1 MADKRVMVQIDKL
14 EKYFGEDKDR
24 VHVLKGVS
32 LEIPEGSLYTF
43 LGPSG
48 CGKTTTLRC
57 VAGLER
63 PEGGKISIDGKTVY
77 GASERVYIPT
87 NKRPIGMVFQS
98 YAIWPHMTVF
108 ENVAYPMTIQRHP
121 RASKDQIKKRV
132 EEVLRIVGLQ
142 GLGDRPAPKLSGG
155 QQQRV
160 AFARALINEPKVMLL
175 DEPLSNLDAKLRE
188 QMRFEIKALQRR
200 VNITTIYVTHDQGE
214 ALAISD
220 QIAVMLAGKLI
231 EVGTPHQL
239 YSRPKRK
246 FTATF
251 LGLTN
256 LIEGKV
262 VELGGDSQPGRVE
275 TKKGI
280 LSFIPTGRLEKN
292 QPAVISIR
300 PEHIEV
306 HKTKPQEMANVVEG
320 TVKEAIFMGDAYHCH
335 IAVGDDLI
343 RVHTHPFLSM
353 NPGDKVYLRFDPQSC
368 NGLPAEDIEGMDE
381 SAMGL

>member
-1 MADKRVMVQIDKL
+1 MAEKKFMVTIESL
-14 EKYFGEDKDR
+14 EKYFGEEKDR

-32 LEIPEGSLYTF
+32 LDIPEGSLYTF

-63 PEGGKISIDGKTVY
+63 PEGGKISIDGRPVF
-77 GASERVYIPT
+77 ASGERVYVPT

-108 ENVAYPMTIQRHP
+108 ENVAYPLTIRRRP
-121 RASKDQIKKRV
+121 KSEIKKRV
-132 EEVLRIVGLQ
+132 EDVLKVVGLH
-142 GLGDRPAPKLSGG
+142 GLEDRPAPKLSGG

-160 AFARALINEPKVMLL
+160 AFARALVNEPKVMLL
-175 DEPLSNLDAKLRE
+175 DEPLSNLDAKLRV

-200 VNITTIYVTHDQGE
+200 VNITTIFVTHDQAE

-220 QIAVMLAGKLI
+220 QIAVMHSGKLI

-262 VELGGDSQPGRVE
+262 IELGGDSKPGRME
-275 TKKGI
+275 TKKGV
-280 LSFIPTGRLEKN
+280 LSFIPAAGLQKN
-292 QPAVISIR
+292 QAAVISIR
-300 PEHIEV
+300 PEHIPV
-306 HKTKPQEMANVVEG
+306 HKEKPQGIENVVEG

-335 IAVGDDLI
+335 IAVGDMLLA
-343 RVHTHPFLSM
+343 VHTHPFLNVS
-353 NPGDKVYLRFDPQSC
+353 PGEKVYLHLDPQSC
-368 NGLPAEDIEGMDE
+368 NGLPAEDIEGMGE
-381 SAMGL
+381 SM

>member
-1 MADKRVMVQIDKL
+1 MVRIGAL
-14 EKYFGEDKDR
+14 EKYFGEGAER
-24 VHVLKGVS
+24 VHVLKGVT

-63 PEGGKISIDGKTVY
+63 PDSGHIDIDDKTVY
-77 GASERVYIPT
+77 RAPGGAYVPP
-87 NKRPIGMVFQS
+87 NHRPIGMVFQS
-98 YAIWPHMTVF
+98 YAIWPHMTVAQ
-108 ENVAYPMTIQRHP
+108 NVGYPLSIHRRP
-121 RASKDQIKKRV
+121 RAEIRSRVKD
-132 EEVLRIVGLQ
+132 VLKIVGLD
-142 GLGDRPAPKLSGG
+142 GLEDRPAPKLSGG

-200 VNITTIYVTHDQGE
+200 VGITTIYVTHDQSE

-220 QIAVMLAGKLI
+220 QIAVMHGGRLI
-231 EVGTPHQL
+231 EVGQPHQL

-262 VELGGDSQPGRVE
+262 AAVGQNSELSHLE
-275 TKKGI
+275 TSLGNMT
-280 LSFIPTGRLEKN
+280 FF
-292 QPAVISIR
+292 PAVPLEQGARAAISIR
-300 PEHIEV
+300 PENVAV
-306 HKTKPQEMANVVEG
+306 HKQRPDSAENVVEG
-320 TVKEAIFMGDAYHCH
+320 TVHDAVFMGEAYHCQV
-335 IAVGDDLI
+335 AVGDQLI
-343 RVHTHPFLSM
+343 RVHSHPM
-353 NPGDKVYLRFDPQSC
+353 NAVPLGEKVYLVLDPKSC
-368 NGLPAEDIEGMDE
+368 NGLPAEDTEGMDE
-381 SAMGL
+381 SMLGD

>member
-1 MADKRVMVQIDKL
+1 MAEKKFMVQIESL
-14 EKYFGEDKDR
+14 EKYFGEEKDR
-24 VHVLKGVS
+24 VHVLKGIS
-32 LEIPEGSLYTF
+32 LDIPEGSLYTF

-63 PEGGKISIDGKTVY
+63 PDGGKISIDDKAVF
-77 GASERVYIPT
+77 ASGERVYIPT

-108 ENVAYPMTIQRHP
+108 ENVAYPLTIQRRP
-121 RASKDQIKKRV
+121 KSEIRKRV
-132 EEVLRIVGLQ
+132 EDVLKVVGLH
-142 GLGDRPAPKLSGG
+142 GLEDRPAPKLSGG

-160 AFARALINEPKVMLL
+160 AFARALVNEPKVMLL
-175 DEPLSNLDAKLRE
+175 DEPLSNLDAKLRV

-200 VNITTIYVTHDQGE
+200 VNITTIFVTHDQSE

-220 QIAVMLAGKLI
+220 QIAVMHSGKLI

-256 LIEGKV
+256 LIEGRV
-262 VELGGDSQPGRVE
+262 LELGGDSKPGRME
-275 TKKGI
+275 TKKGV
-280 LSFIPTGRLEKN
+280 LSFVPATGLQKN
-292 QPAVISIR
+292 QAAVISIR
-300 PEHIEV
+300 PEHIPV
-306 HKTKPQEMANVVEG
+306 HKEKPQGLENVVEG
-320 TVKEAIFMGDAYHCH
+320 TVKEAIFMGDAYHCQ
-335 IAVGDDLI
+335 IAVGDMLLA
-343 RVHTHPFLSM
+343 VHTHPFLNVS
-353 NPGDKVYLRFDPQSC
+353 PGEKVYLHLDPQSC
-368 NGLPAEDIEGMDE
+368 NGLPAEDIEGMGE
-381 SAMGL
+381 SMLGD

>member
-1 MADKRVMVQIDKL
+1 MAEKRYMVQIESL
-14 EKYFGEDKDR
+14 EKYFGEERER

-32 LEIPEGSLYTF
+32 LDIPEGSLYTF

-63 PEGGKISIDGKTVY
+63 PDGGKISIDSKAVF
-77 GASERVYIPT
+77 ASGERLYIPT

-108 ENVAYPMTIQRHP
+108 ENVAYPLTIQRRP
-121 RASKDQIKKRV
+121 KSEVRQKV
-132 EEVLRIVGLQ
+132 EEVLKVVGLQ
-142 GLGDRPAPKLSGG
+142 GLEDRPSPKLSGG

-160 AFARALINEPKVMLL
+160 AFARALVNHPKVMLL

-200 VNITTIYVTHDQGE
+200 VNITTIYVTHDQAE

-220 QIAVMLAGKLI
+220 QIAVMHAGKLI

-256 LIEGKV
+256 LIEGKI
-262 VELGGDSQPGRVE
+262 VELGGDSKPGRIE
-275 TKKGI
+275 TKRGI
-280 LSFIPTGRLEKN
+280 LSFIPATGLAKN
-292 QPAVISIR
+292 QPAVLSIR
-300 PEHIEV
+300 PEHIRV
-306 HKTKPQEMANVVEG
+306 HKEKPQGLDNVVEG
-320 TVKEAIFMGDAYHCH
+320 TVKEAVFMGDAYHCQ
-335 IAVGDDLI
+335 IAVGDVLL

-353 NPGDKVYLRFDPQSC
+353 NPGEKVYLHLDPQSC

-381 SAMGL
+381 SMLGD

>member
-1 MADKRVMVQIDKL
+1 MAEKRLMVQIESLQKF
-14 EKYFGEDKDR
+14 FGEDKDR
-24 VHVLKGVS
+24 VHVLKGIS
-32 LEIPEGSLYTF
+32 LEVPEGSLYTF

-63 PEGGKISIDGKTVY
+63 PETGKIAIDGRPVFA
-77 GASERVYIPT
+77 GDERVYVPT

-108 ENVAYPMTIQRHP
+108 ENVAYPLTIRRLP
-121 RASKDQIKKRV
+121 KSQIKQKV
-132 EEVLRIVGLQ
+132 EDVLKIVGLH
-142 GLGDRPAPKLSGG
+142 GLEDRPAPKLSGG

-160 AFARALINEPKVMLL
+160 AFARALVNQPKVLLL

-200 VNITTIYVTHDQGE
+200 VNITTIYVTHDQSE

-220 QIAVMLAGKLI
+220 QIAVMHAGKLI
-231 EVGTPHQL
+231 EIGTPHQL

-256 LIEGKV
+256 LIEGRV
-262 VELGGDSQPGRVE
+262 VELGGNSNPGRME

-280 LSFIPTGRLEKN
+280 LFFIPATRLEKN

-306 HKTKPQEMANVVEG
+306 YKEKPQGLDNLVEG
-320 TVKEAIFMGDAYHCH
+320 TVKEAVFMGDAYHCQV
-335 IAVGDDLI
+335 AVGEDLL
-343 RVHTHPFLSM
+343 RVHTHPFLTIS
-353 NPGDKVYLRFDPQSC
+353 PGEKVYLRLDPQSC

-381 SAMGL
+381 SMLGL

>member
-1 MADKRVMVQIDKL
+1 MAEKNFMVRIQSL
-14 EKYFGEDKDR
+14 EKYFGEDRER
-24 VHVLKGVS
+24 VHVLKGVT
-32 LEIPEGSLYTF
+32 LDIPEGSLYTF

-63 PEGGKISIDGKTVY
+63 PDTGSISIGGKTVFST
-77 GASERVYIPT
+77 AERVYVPT

-108 ENVAYPMTIQRHP
+108 ENVAYPLTIQR
-121 RASKDQIKKRV
+121 RSKADIKKRV
-132 EEVLRIVGLQ
+132 ADVLKIVGLQ
-142 GLGDRPAPKLSGG
+142 GLEDRPAPKLSGG

-160 AFARALINEPKVMLL
+160 AFARALVNEPKVMLL

-200 VNITTIYVTHDQGE
+200 VNITTIYVTHDQAE

-220 QIAVMLAGKLI
+220 QIAVMHAGKLI
-231 EVGTPHQL
+231 EVGHPHQL
-239 YSRPKRK
+239 YSRPKRR

-256 LIEGKV
+256 LIPGKV
-262 VELGGDSQPGRVE
+262 VELGGDSRPGRLE
-275 TKKGI
+275 TSKGVF
-280 LSFIPTGRLEKN
+280 SFIPAAGLTPGSAAIL
-292 QPAVISIR
+292 SIR

-306 HKTKPQEMANVVEG
+306 IKQKPQVTENVLEG
-320 TVKEAIFMGDAYHCH
+320 TVKEAIFMGDAYHCQ
-335 IAVGDDLI
+335 IAVGDSVL

-353 NPGDKVYLRFDPQSC
+353 NPGDKVYLHLDPQSC
-368 NGLPAEDIEGMDE
+368 NGLPAEDTEGMDE
-381 SAMGL
+381 ASGL

>member
-1 MADKRVMVQIDKL
+1 MESDKKMMVRIGALQ
-14 EKYFGEDKDR
+14 KYFGEGDER

-32 LEIPEGSLYTF
+32 LDIPEGSLYTF

-63 PEGGKISIDGKTVY
+63 PDSGHIAIDDKTVY
-77 GASERVYIPT
+77 RAPGGAYVPP
-87 NKRPIGMVFQS
+87 NHRPIGMVFQS
-98 YAIWPHMTVF
+98 YAIWPHMTVAQ
-108 ENVAYPMTIQRHP
+108 NVGYPLSIQRRP
-121 RASKDQIKKRV
+121 RSEIRSRVKD
-132 EEVLRIVGLQ
+132 VLKIVGLD
-142 GLGDRPAPKLSGG
+142 GLEDRPAPKLSGG

-200 VNITTIYVTHDQGE
+200 VGITTIYVTHDQNE

-220 QIAVMLAGKLI
+220 QIAVMHGGTLI
-231 EVGTPHQL
+231 EVGEPHQL
-239 YSRPKRK
+239 YSRPTRQ

-262 VELGGDSQPGRVE
+262 TEVANDSNLSRIETHFGVLGF
-275 TKKGI
+275 
-280 LSFIPTGRLEKN
+280 L
-292 QPAVISIR
+292 PAVPVAVGSRIAISIR
-300 PEHIEV
+300 PENVSV
-306 HKTKPQEMANVVEG
+306 HKEKPTSSENVVEG
-320 TVKEAIFMGDAYHCH
+320 TVNDAVFMGEAYHCQV
-335 IAVGDDLI
+335 AVGDQLI
-343 RVHTHPFLSM
+343 RVHTHPM
-353 NPGDKVYLRFDPQSC
+353 NAVPLGEKVYLTLDPASC

-381 SAMGL
+381 SMLGD

>member
-1 MADKRVMVQIDKL
+1 MAEKRDMVQIDSL
-14 EKYFGEDKDR
+14 EKYFGEDKER
-24 VHVLKGVS
+24 VHVLKGVT
-32 LEIPEGSLYTF
+32 LNIPEGSLYTF

-63 PEGGKISIDGKTVY
+63 PDGGKISIASQTVF
-77 GASERVYIPT
+77 ASGERVYVPT

-98 YAIWPHMTVF
+98 YAIWPHMTVA
-108 ENVAYPMTIQRHP
+108 ENVAYPLTIHRRP
-121 RASKDQIKKRV
+121 KDEIKRKV
-132 EEVLRIVGLQ
+132 ADVLKIVGLQ
-142 GLGDRPAPKLSGG
+142 GLEDRPAPKLSGG

-200 VNITTIYVTHDQGE
+200 VNITTIYVTHDQAE

-220 QIAVMLAGKLI
+220 QIAVMHAGKLI

-239 YSRPKRK
+239 YSRPKRR

-262 VELGGDSQPGRVE
+262 IEMGGDSKPGRIE

-280 LSFIPTGRLEKN
+280 LSFIPATSLGRN
-292 QPAVISIR
+292 QAAVISIR
-300 PEHIEV
+300 PEHI
-306 HKTKPQEMANVVEG
+306 
-320 TVKEAIFMGDAYHCH
+320 
-335 IAVGDDLI
+335 
-343 RVHTHPFLSM
+343 
-353 NPGDKVYLRFDPQSC
+353 
-368 NGLPAEDIEGMDE
+368 
-381 SAMGL
+381 

>member
-1 MADKRVMVQIDKL
+1 MAEKNFMVRIQNL
-14 EKYFGEDKDR
+14 EKFFGEDRER

-32 LEIPEGSLYTF
+32 LDIPEGSLYTF

-63 PEGGKISIDGKTVY
+63 PDIGSISIGGKTVFS
-77 GASERVYIPT
+77 AAERVYVPT
-87 NKRPIGMVFQS
+87 NRRPIGMVFQS

-108 ENVAYPMTIQRHP
+108 ENVAYPLTIQHVNK
-121 RASKDQIKKRV
+121 ADIKKRV
-132 EEVLRIVGLQ
+132 GEVLKIVGLQ
-142 GLGDRPAPKLSGG
+142 GLEDRPAPKLSGG

-160 AFARALINEPKVMLL
+160 AFARALVNEPKVMLL

-220 QIAVMLAGKLI
+220 QIAVMHAGKLI
-231 EVGTPHQL
+231 EVGNPHQL
-239 YSRPKRK
+239 YSRPKRR

-256 LIEGKV
+256 LIPGKV
-262 VELGGDSQPGRVE
+262 VELGGDSKP
-275 TKKGI
+275 
-280 LSFIPTGRLEKN
+280 GRLETSKGVFAFI
-292 QPAVISIR
+292 PAAGLHAGGAAVLSIR

-306 HKTKPQEMANVVEG
+306 MKQKPQVSENVLEG
-320 TVKEAIFMGDAYHCH
+320 TVKEAIFMGDAYHCQ
-335 IAVGDDLI
+335 IAVGDTLL
-343 RVHTHPFLSM
+343 RVHTHPFLTM
-353 NPGDKVYLRFDPQSC
+353 NPGDKVYLHLDPQSC
-368 NGLPAEDIEGMDE
+368 NGLPAEDTEGMDE
-381 SAMGL
+381 SALGA

>member
-1 MADKRVMVQIDKL
+1 MAEMNYMVRIQNL
-14 EKYFGEDKDR
+14 EKYFGEDKER
-24 VHVLKGVS
+24 VHVLKGIS
-32 LEIPEGSLYTF
+32 LDIPEGSLYTF

-63 PEGGKISIDGKTVY
+63 PDVGSVSIGGKTVF
-77 GASERVYIPT
+77 SNTERVYVPT

-108 ENVAYPMTIQRHP
+108 ENVAYPLTIQHK
-121 RASKDQIKKRV
+121 SKAEIKKRV
-132 EEVLRIVGLQ
+132 ADVLKVVGLQ
-142 GLGDRPAPKLSGG
+142 GLEDRPAPKLSGG

-220 QIAVMLAGKLI
+220 QIAVMHAGKLI
-231 EVGTPHQL
+231 EVGSPHQL
-239 YSRPKRK
+239 YSRPKRR

-256 LIEGKV
+256 LIEGRV
-262 VELGGDSQPGRVE
+262 VEVGGDSQPGRIE
-275 TKKGI
+275 TNNGI
-280 LSFIPTGRLEKN
+280 FSFIPASGVAKG
-292 QPAVISIR
+292 QPAILSIR

-306 HKTKPQEMANVVEG
+306 MKQKPQVTQNVLEG
-320 TVKEAIFMGDAYHCH
+320 TVKEAIFMGDAYHCQ
-335 IAVGDDLI
+335 IAVGDTLL

-353 NPGDKVYLRFDPQSC
+353 SPGDKVYLHLDPQSC

-381 SAMGL
+381 SIMGM

>member
-1 MADKRVMVQIDKL
+1 MAEKRSMVQIESL

-32 LEIPEGSLYTF
+32 LDIPEGALYTF

-63 PEGGKISIDGKTVY
+63 PEGGKISIDGKPVF
-77 GASERVYIPT
+77 ASGERVYVPT

-108 ENVAYPMTIQRHP
+108 ENVAYPLTIRRRP
-121 RASKDQIKKRV
+121 KSEIKKRV
-132 EEVLRIVGLQ
+132 EDVLKIVGLH
-142 GLGDRPAPKLSGG
+142 GLEDRPAPKLSGG

-160 AFARALINEPKVMLL
+160 AFARALVNEPKVMLL

-188 QMRFEIKALQRR
+188 EMRFEIKALQRR
-200 VNITTIYVTHDQGE
+200 INVTTIYVTHDQAE

-220 QIAVMLAGKLI
+220 QIAVMHAGKLI
-231 EVGTPHQL
+231 EVGSAHEL

-246 FTATF
+246 FTAIF

-256 LIEGKV
+256 LIEGRV
-262 VELGGDSQPGRVE
+262 VELGGDSKPGRIE
-275 TKKGI
+275 TKNGTFAFVPATGLVKGQ
-280 LSFIPTGRLEKN
+280 T
-292 QPAVISIR
+292 AVISIR
-300 PEHIEV
+300 PEHIQV
-306 HKTKPQEMANVVEG
+306 HKQKPQGLENVVEG
-320 TVKEAIFMGDAYHCH
+320 TVKEAVFMGDAYHCH
-335 IAVGDDLI
+335 IAIGDELL

-353 NPGDKVYLRFDPQSC
+353 SPGEKVYLHLDPQSC

-381 SAMGL
+381 SMLGA

>member
-1 MADKRVMVQIDKL
+1 MAEKNFMVRIQNL
-14 EKYFGEDKDR
+14 EKFFGEDRER

-32 LEIPEGSLYTF
+32 LDIPEGSLYTF

-63 PEGGKISIDGKTVY
+63 PDIGSISIGGKTVFS
-77 GASERVYIPT
+77 AAERVYVPT
-87 NKRPIGMVFQS
+87 NRRPIGMVFQS

-108 ENVAYPMTIQRHP
+108 ENVAYPLTIHRINK
-121 RASKDQIKKRV
+121 ADIKKRV
-132 EEVLRIVGLQ
+132 ADVLKIVGLQ
-142 GLGDRPAPKLSGG
+142 GLEDRPAPKLSGG

-160 AFARALINEPKVMLL
+160 AFARALVNEPKVMLL

-220 QIAVMLAGKLI
+220 QIAVMHAGKLI
-231 EVGTPHQL
+231 EVGNPHQL
-239 YSRPKRK
+239 YSRPKRR

-256 LIEGKV
+256 LIPGKV
-262 VELGGDSQPGRVE
+262 VELGGDSKP
-275 TKKGI
+275 
-280 LSFIPTGRLEKN
+280 GRLETSKGIFN
-292 QPAVISIR
+292 FIPAAGLTAGSAAVLSIR

-306 HKTKPQEMANVVEG
+306 MKQKPQVSENVLEG
-320 TVKEAIFMGDAYHCH
+320 SVKEAIFMGDAYHCQ
-335 IAVGDDLI
+335 IAVGDSVL
-343 RVHTHPFLSM
+343 RVHTHPFLTM
-353 NPGDKVYLRFDPQSC
+353 NPGDKVYLHLDPQSC
-368 NGLPAEDIEGMDE
+368 NGLPAEDTEGMDE
-381 SAMGL
+381 SALGA

>member
-1 MADKRVMVQIDKL
+1 MAEKKQMVQIESL
-14 EKYFGEDKDR
+14 EKYFGEDRER

-32 LEIPEGSLYTF
+32 LSIPEGSLYTF

-63 PEGGKISIDGKTVY
+63 PDGGKIAIDATPVF
-77 GASERVYIPT
+77 ASGERVYVPT

-108 ENVAYPMTIQRHP
+108 ENVAYPLTIHHRP
-121 RASKDQIKKRV
+121 KNEIKKRV
-132 EEVLRIVGLQ
+132 EDVLRIVGLH
-142 GLGDRPAPKLSGG
+142 GLEDRPAPKLSGG

-160 AFARALINEPKVMLL
+160 AFARALINEPKVLLL

-200 VNITTIYVTHDQGE
+200 VNITTIYVTHDQAE

-220 QIAVMLAGKLI
+220 QIAVMHGGKLI
-231 EVGTPHQL
+231 EVGAPHDL

-256 LIEGKV
+256 LIEGRV
-262 VELGGDSQPGRVE
+262 VELGGDSKPGRME
-275 TKKGI
+275 TKKGT
-280 LSFIPTGRLEKN
+280 LSFIPATHLERN
-292 QPAVISIR
+292 QAAVISIR
-300 PEHIEV
+300 PEHIQV
-306 HKTKPQEMANVVEG
+306 HKQKPEGLENVVEG
-320 TVKEAIFMGDAYHCH
+320 TVKEAIFMGDAYHCQ
-335 IAVGDDLI
+335 IAVGDSLL
-343 RVHTHPFLSM
+343 RVHTHPFLSLRL
-353 NPGDKVYLRFDPQSC
+353 GDKVYLHLDPRSC
-368 NGLPAEDIEGMDE
+368 NGLPADDTEGMDE
-381 SAMGL
+381 TMMGA

>member
-1 MADKRVMVQIDKL
+1 MAEKNFMVRIQNM
-14 EKYFGEDKDR
+14 EKFFGEDRER

-32 LEIPEGSLYTF
+32 LDIPEGSLYTF

-63 PEGGKISIDGKTVY
+63 PDIGSISIGGKTVFS
-77 GASERVYIPT
+77 AAERVYVPT
-87 NKRPIGMVFQS
+87 NRRPIGMVFQS

-108 ENVAYPMTIQRHP
+108 ENVAYPLTIQHKNK
-121 RASKDQIKKRV
+121 AEIKKRV
-132 EEVLRIVGLQ
+132 ADVLKIVGLQ
-142 GLGDRPAPKLSGG
+142 GLEDRPAPKLSGG

-160 AFARALINEPKVMLL
+160 AFARALVNEPKVMLL

-220 QIAVMLAGKLI
+220 QIAVMHAGKLI
-231 EVGTPHQL
+231 EVGSPHQL
-239 YSRPKRK
+239 YSRPKRR

-256 LIEGKV
+256 LIPGKV
-262 VELGGDSQPGRVE
+262 VEVGGDSKP
-275 TKKGI
+275 
-280 LSFIPTGRLEKN
+280 GRLETSKGTFTFI
-292 QPAVISIR
+292 PAAGLRPGSDAVLSIR

-306 HKTKPQEMANVVEG
+306 MKQKPQVSENVLEG
-320 TVKEAIFMGDAYHCH
+320 TVKEAIFMGDAYHCQ
-335 IAVGDDLI
+335 IAVGDSVL
-343 RVHTHPFLSM
+343 RVHTHPFLTM
-353 NPGDKVYLRFDPQSC
+353 NPGDKVYLHLDPQSC
-368 NGLPAEDIEGMDE
+368 NGLPAEDTEGMDE
-381 SAMGL
+381 SALGA

>member
-1 MADKRVMVQIDKL
+1 MAEKNFMVKIESL
-14 EKYFGEDKDR
+14 EKYFGEDVER

-63 PEGGKISIDGKTVY
+63 PEGGRISIDGKAVF
-77 GASERVYIPT
+77 ASGERVYVPT

-108 ENVAYPMTIQRHP
+108 ENVAYPLTIQRRP
-121 RASKDQIKKRV
+121 KSEIRRKV
-132 EEVLRIVGLQ
+132 EDVLKIVGLH
-142 GLGDRPAPKLSGG
+142 GLEDRPAPKLSGG

-160 AFARALINEPKVMLL
+160 AFARALVNEPKVMLL
-175 DEPLSNLDAKLRE
+175 DEPLSNLDAKLRV

-200 VNITTIYVTHDQGE
+200 VNITTIFVTHDQSE

-220 QIAVMLAGKLI
+220 QIAVMHAGRLI

-262 VELGGDSQPGRVE
+262 LDLGADSRPGKIE
-275 TKKGI
+275 TAKGV
-280 LSFIPTGRLEKN
+280 LSFIPAAGLAKG
-292 QPAVISIR
+292 QPAVLSIR
-300 PEHIEV
+300 PEHIQV
-306 HKTKPQEMANVVEG
+306 HKQQPQGLENVVEG
-320 TVKEAIFMGDAYHCH
+320 TIKEAIFMGDAYHCQ
-335 IAVGDDLI
+335 IAVGDLLLA
-343 RVHTHPFLSM
+343 VHTHPFLSM
-353 NPGDKVYLRFDPQSC
+353 NPGEKVYLHLDPQSC
-368 NGLPAEDIEGMDE
+368 NGLPAEDVEGMDE
-381 SAMGL
+381 SMLGL

>member
-1 MADKRVMVQIDKL
+1 MAEKNFMVKIESL
-14 EKYFGEDKDR
+14 EKYFGEDVER

-63 PEGGKISIDGKTVY
+63 PEGGRISIDGKAVF
-77 GASERVYIPT
+77 ASGERVYVPT

-108 ENVAYPMTIQRHP
+108 ENVAYPLTIQRRP
-121 RASKDQIKKRV
+121 KSEIRQKV
-132 EEVLRIVGLQ
+132 EDVLKIVGLH
-142 GLGDRPAPKLSGG
+142 GLEDRPAPKLSGG

-160 AFARALINEPKVMLL
+160 AFARALVNEPKVMLL
-175 DEPLSNLDAKLRE
+175 DEPLSNLDAKLRV

-200 VNITTIYVTHDQGE
+200 VNITTIFVTHDQSE

-220 QIAVMLAGKLI
+220 QIAVMHAGRLI

-262 VELGGDSQPGRVE
+262 LDLGADSRPGKIE
-275 TKKGI
+275 TAKGV
-280 LSFIPTGRLEKN
+280 LSFIPAAGLAKG
-292 QPAVISIR
+292 QPAVLSIR
-300 PEHIEV
+300 PEHIQV
-306 HKTKPQEMANVVEG
+306 HKQQPQGLENVVEG
-320 TVKEAIFMGDAYHCH
+320 TIKEAIFMGDAYHCQ
-335 IAVGDDLI
+335 IAVGDLLLA
-343 RVHTHPFLSM
+343 VHTHPFLSM
-353 NPGDKVYLRFDPQSC
+353 NPGEKVYLHLDPQSC
-368 NGLPAEDIEGMDE
+368 NGLPAEDVEGMDE
-381 SAMGL
+381 SMLGL